1 MGEVAYKKSKNNS
14 TPKSTFTAKH
24 EDHIK
29 NLIDNNS
36 QLFADDIIEKLTKQF
51 QEFSISKLQLN
62 HHAVTKK
69 KSKDNSGKK
78 RGVVQINDDEGIQED
93 VINVID

>member
-62 HHAVTKK
+62 HRLRIVMQTTVK
-69 KSKDNSGKK
+69 KSRFENSS
-78 RGVVQINDDEGIQED
+78 QT
-93 VINVID
+93 